1 MFRRNASAR
10 SRTPAPARVTPARAA
25 AVKAKKPLLV

>member
-1 MFRRNASAR
+1 MLRSLVRIALHAR
-10 SRTPAPARVTPARAA
+10 SRVTPACVG

>member
-1 MFRRNASAR
+1 MPRIVAANAVR
-10 SRTPAPARVTPARAA
+10 APSRVTPARAG